1 MTPQT
6 ATPQTAKAR
15 TAKAR
20 TAKTRTAQPQT
31 ATAHTATAH
40 TATAHTATA
49 HTATAQTASARAAA
63 DPAGERL
70 RRWRLVL
77 GGDAADGTGCALSGQ
92 DAAMDAA
99 LTALYGKGDGQAR
112 AGRDRSAG
120 LGASAPS
127 VARWLGDIRTYFP
140 SSVVQVMQ
148 RDAIDRLGLSTLLL
162 EPEMLEAVEADV
174 HLVGTLLSLNKAMP
188 DTTKETA
195 RAVVRRVVE
204 DLEKRLAS
212 RTRATLTGALDRSAR
227 VNRPR
232 HHDIDWNRTIA
243 ANLKNYLPE
252 HRTVVPERLIGYGR
266 ASQSV
271 KKDVV
276 LCIDQSGS
284 MAASVV
290 YASVFGAVLASMRSI
305 NTRLVVFDT
314 AVVDLTDQLDDPVDV
329 LFGTQL
335 GGGTDI
341 NRALAYC
348 QSQITRPADTVVV
361 LISDL
366 YEGGIRDEMLK
377 RVAAMKASGVQFVAL
392 LALSDE
398 GAPAYDREHAAALA
412 ALGAPAFAC
421 TPDLFPEVMAAAI
434 EKRPLPIPETV

>member
-1 MTPQT
+1 MTTTTTTDPG
-6 ATPQTAKAR
+6 ATDPTGETMER
-15 TAKAR
+15 T
-20 TAKTRTAQPQT
+20 TAQAPGT
-31 ATAHTATAH
+31 ARPTAPHAPDA
-40 TATAHTATA
+40 
-49 HTATAQTASARAAA
+49 
-63 DPAGERL
+63 ERL
-70 RRWRLVL
+70 RRWRMVL
-77 GGDAADGTGCALSGQ
+77 GADSADSTGCTLTGQ
-92 DAAMDAA
+92 DAAMDGA
-99 LTALYGKGDGQAR
+99 LNALYGGG
-112 AGRDRSAG
+112 AGKKPGGGRGAGGRSAG

-148 RDAIDRLGLSTLLL
+148 RDAIDRLGLAALLL

-188 DTTKETA
+188 ETTKETA
-195 RAVVRRVVE
+195 RAVVRKVVE
-204 DLEKRLAS
+204 DLEKRLES

-227 VNRPR
+227 ISRPR
-232 HHDIDWNRTIA
+232 HRDIDWNRTIR
-243 ANLKNYLPE
+243 ANLKNYLPVPGPAGAGGAGGTE
-252 HRTVVPERLIGYGR
+252 GRGTIVPERLVGYGR
-266 ASQSV
+266 ASRSA

-290 YASVFGAVLASMRSI
+290 YASVFGAVLASMRTLS
-305 NTRLVVFDT
+305 TRLVVFDT
-314 AVVDLTDQLDDPVDV
+314 AVADLTDQLDDPVDV

-348 QSQITRPADTVVV
+348 QSKITRPADTVVV

-377 RVAAMKASGVQFVAL
+377 RVAAMKASGVQFVTL

-398 GAPAYDREHAAALA
+398 GAPAYDHEHAAALG

-421 TPDLFPEVMAAAI
+421 TPDLFPDVMAAAI
-434 EKRPLPIPETV
+434 EKRPLPIPDKETQQ

>member
-1 MTPQT
+1 MTDT
-6 ATPQTAKAR
+6 E
-15 TAKAR
+15 
-20 TAKTRTAQPQT
+20 
-31 ATAHTATAH
+31 
-40 TATAHTATA
+40 
-49 HTATAQTASARAAA
+49 
-63 DPAGERL
+63 ERL

-77 GGDAADGTGCALSGQ
+77 GGGPADGTGHELAGR
-92 DAAMDAA
+92 DAAMDRT
-99 LTALYGKGDGQAR
+99 LTALYGAGR
-112 AGRDRSAG
+112 AGGAAAGGGSGERGAG
-120 LGASAPS
+120 LGGSAPQ

-148 RDAIDRLGLSTLLL
+148 RDAIDRLGLSALLL

-188 DTTKETA
+188 ETTKETA
-195 RAVVRRVVE
+195 RAVVRKVVE
-204 DLEKRLAS
+204 DLEKRLAT
-212 RTRATLTGALDRSAR
+212 RTRATLTGALDRSAKVR
-227 VNRPR
+227 RPR
-232 HHDIDWNRTIA
+232 HRDIDWDRTIR
-243 ANLKNYLPE
+243 ANLKHYLPE
-252 HRTVVPERLIGYGR
+252 YGTVVPERLIGYGR
-266 ASQSV
+266 ADQAV
-271 KKDVV
+271 KKDVI
-276 LCIDQSGS
+276 LCVDQSGS

-305 NTRLVVFDT
+305 ATKLVVFDT
-314 AVVDLTDQLDDPVDV
+314 AVVDLTEQLDDPVDV

-348 QSQITRPADTVVV
+348 QTLITRPAETVVV

-377 RVAAMKASGVQFVAL
+377 RVAAMKASGAQFVAL

-412 ALGAPAFAC
+412 SLGAPAFAC

-434 EKRPLPIPETV
+434 EKRPLPVPAVPA

>member
-1 MTPQT
+1 MTSVPLDP
-6 ATPQTAKAR
+6 ADAPRPDGGAPRPVDAR
-15 TAKAR
+15 RAN
-20 TAKTRTAQPQT
+20 
-31 ATAHTATAH
+31 
-40 TATAHTATA
+40 
-49 HTATAQTASARAAA
+49 ASA
-63 DPAGERL
+63 DERL

-77 GGDAADGTGCALSGQ
+77 GGDEADGTGRALAGQ
-92 DAAMDAA
+92 DAAMDGA
-99 LTALYGKGDGQAR
+99 LTALYGKGSGTQS
-112 AGRDRSAG
+112 GRDRSAG

-148 RDAIDRLGLSTLLL
+148 RDAIDRLGLSALLL

-188 DTTKETA
+188 ETTKETA
-195 RAVVRRVVE
+195 RAVVRKVVE
-204 DLEKRLAS
+204 DLEKRLAT
-212 RTRATLTGALDRSAR
+212 RTRASLSGALDRSAR
-227 VNRPR
+227 VTRPR

-243 ANLKNYLPE
+243 ANLKHYLPE

-266 ASQSV
+266 ASRSV
-271 KKDVV
+271 KKEVV
-276 LCIDQSGS
+276 LCVDQSGS

-305 NTRLVVFDT
+305 ATRLVVFDT

-329 LFGTQL
+329 LFGTRL

-366 YEGGIRDEMLK
+366 YEGGIRHEMLK
-377 RVAAMKASGVQFVAL
+377 RVAAMKASGVQFVTL

-398 GAPAYDREHAAALA
+398 GTAGL
-412 ALGAPAFAC
+412 
-421 TPDLFPEVMAAAI
+421 
-434 EKRPLPIPETV
+434 RP

>member
-1 MTPQT
+1 MTAPLNTPGTPGTTTTPTPTGAGT
-6 ATPQTAKAR
+6 AAR
-15 TAKAR
+15 GI
-20 TAKTRTAQPQT
+20 
-31 ATAHTATAH
+31 
-40 TATAHTATA
+40 
-49 HTATAQTASARAAA
+49 AAVPGPA
-63 DPAGERL
+63 EVTDAAGERM

-77 GGDAADGTGCALSGQ
+77 GGDEADGTGCALTGQ
-92 DAAMDAA
+92 DAAMDGA
-99 LTALYGKGDGQAR
+99 LGALYGKGNQAQS
-112 AGRDRSAG
+112 GRSRSAG
-120 LGASAPS
+120 LGVSAPS

-188 DTTKETA
+188 ETTKETA
-195 RAVVRRVVE
+195 RAVVRKVVE
-204 DLEKRLAS
+204 DLEKRLAT

-227 VNRPR
+227 ISRPR

-243 ANLKNYLPE
+243 ANLKHYLPE
-252 HRTVVPERLIGYGR
+252 YRTIVPERLIGYGR

-271 KKDVV
+271 KKEVV

-305 NTRLVVFDT
+305 ATRLVVFDT

-366 YEGGIRDEMLK
+366 YEGGIRNEMLK
-377 RVAAMKASGVQFVAL
+377 RVAAMKASGVQFVTL

-412 ALGAPAFAC
+412 ALDAPAFAC

-434 EKRPLPIPETV
+434 EKRPLPIPDTR